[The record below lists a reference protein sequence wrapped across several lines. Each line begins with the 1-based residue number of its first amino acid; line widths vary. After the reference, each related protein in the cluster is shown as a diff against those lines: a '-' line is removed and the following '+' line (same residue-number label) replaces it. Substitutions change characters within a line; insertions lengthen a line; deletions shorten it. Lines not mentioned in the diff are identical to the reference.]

1 MCQRFPVERELAVPA
16 DNLSAHLRQLSD
28 PDVMPSS
35 DVQIDTF
42 VWTKIGVL
50 V

>member
-1 MCQRFPVERELAVPA
+1 LIASLPFQQTISVL
-16 DNLSAHLRQLSD
+16 HLRQLSD

-35 DVQIDTF
+35 GVQIDTF
-42 VWTKIGVL
+42 AWTKIGVL